1 MERNGNHVPGVSK
14 LDSEKRL
21 CQFCFFSF
29 LSFFFEIQLFQ
40 LLASISNLDLFHY
53 CHKAPSQFGETK
65 HGSAFDTTPKVG
77 PTRSP
82 LFVG

>member
-1 MERNGNHVPGVSK
+1 MEITFQVFQNSIPRNGFVS
-14 LDSEKRL
+14 
-21 CQFCFFSF
+21 FVSF
-29 LSFFFEIQLFQ
+29 LFFLFFFENQLFQ